1 MPLLKRSLSSLETWN
16 HLCPSLRRWLPL
28 SSLECLRW
36 NSKHLY
42 LTALLEILYPIW
54 SNVELHMRLMY
65 CKQREKAVF
74 LYVIRF
80 GSLDKRI
87 QIQIMITKE
96 KAKANRSSVEWPFF
110 IGVRGRWKKSR
121 SNSYEIF
128 SSRNSGLFKYYNLLQ
143 FLYLSKILIIY
154 IMYCRLGYYY
164 Y

>member
-74 LYVIRF
+74 SYVIRF

-87 QIQIMITKE
+87 QMIYLQ
-96 KAKANRSSVEWPFF
+96 
-110 IGVRGRWKKSR
+110 KKR
-121 SNSYEIF
+121 LRPTAALLNDHF
-128 SSRNSGLFKYYNLLQ
+128 SSAFVADERNREAIAMKYLVVGTQ
-143 FLYLSKILIIY
+143 VYLSTTIFFSSCIY
-154 IMYCRLGYYY
+154 RKFSLFI
-164 Y
+164 

>member
-74 LYVIRF
+74 SYVIRF

-96 KAKANRSSVEWPFF
+96 KAKAAALLNDH
-110 IGVRGRWKKSR
+110 
-121 SNSYEIF
+121 F
-128 SSRNSGLFKYYNLLQ
+128 SSAFVADERNREAIAMKYLVVKTQ
-143 FLYLSKILIIY
+143 VYLSTTIFFSSCIY
-154 IMYCRLGYYY
+154 RKFSLFI
-164 Y
+164 